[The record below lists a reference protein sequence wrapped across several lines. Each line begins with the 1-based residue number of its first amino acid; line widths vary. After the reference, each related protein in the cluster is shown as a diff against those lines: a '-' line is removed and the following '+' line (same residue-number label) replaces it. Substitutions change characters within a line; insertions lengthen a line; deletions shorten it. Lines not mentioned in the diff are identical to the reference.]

1 MKHPKYLIRP
11 SDSSFF
17 ELLEDG
23 LYANSNDIGKDYLY
37 ESYNYKALIDLGFR
51 EPTEDEID
59 DFESDKE
66 VEMFASKSF
75 QDNMDTEIKKATWDI
90 GLPMAYMNNLK
101 QLVHHYK
108 DGTIKIIKDLSDNLK
123 NNK

>member
-1 MKHPKYLIRP
+1 MELPQYLIRP

-17 ELLEDG
+17 ELLDNG
-23 LYANSNDIGKDYLY
+23 LYAKSSDIGKDLLY
-37 ESYNYKALIDLGFR
+37 DSHNYKALIDLGFR

-59 DFESDKE
+59 DFEYDRE
-66 VEMFASKSF
+66 VEMFTSKSF
-75 QDNMDTEIKKATWDI
+75 KDNMQEEIKKSTWDL

-108 DGTIKIIKDLSDNLK
+108 DGTIKIIKDLSGK
-123 NNK
+123 FKK

>member
-1 MKHPKYLIRP
+1 MELPQYLIRP

-23 LYANSNDIGKDYLY
+23 LYAKSSDVGKDYLH
-37 ESYNYKALIDLGFR
+37 ESHNYKSLIDLGFR

-59 DFESDKE
+59 YFESDRE

-75 QDNMDTEIKKATWDI
+75 QDNMDAEIKKSTWDI
-90 GLPMAYMNNLK
+90 GLPMAYMNAMK
-101 QLVHHYK
+101 QIVHHYK
-108 DGTIKIIKDLSDNLK
+108 DGTIKVIKDLSDNLK
-123 NNK
+123 K